1 MEIIEKLNLETTS
14 EKGKACYLAYEKVRR
29 SGKWNMFDNRAI
41 EASGLTTSEYLW
53 VMNNYTELN
62 RLYREEVK

>member
-1 MEIIEKLNLETTS
+1 MEIVEKLDLEVTS
-14 EKGKACYLAYEKVRR
+14 EKAKACYLAYEKVRR
-29 SGKWNMFDNRAI
+29 SGMWNMFDSRAI

-62 RLYREEVK
+62 KLYNEEV